1 MPSLGIYRRLR
12 RLQGPDGRFL
22 LFAADHVR
30 ALASLGTDGV
40 VWSTV
45 VSRVAES
52 PDAAA
57 VEGFVGGLA
66 AGLRR

>member
-1 MPSLGIYRRLR
+1 MSSLGIQRRLR
-12 RLQGPDGRFL
+12 RLHGPDDRFL
-22 LFAADHVR
+22 LLAADHVR
-30 ALASLGTDGV
+30 ALAALGTDGV

-57 VEGFVGGLA
+57 VESFVSGLA